1 MTGEELAYVLRSLQA
16 LVASLQPLLD
26 QLLGMHAL
34 EALGAATGVLG
45 TALLAFKTR
54 WAGLGF
60 VAYLVSNVALIL
72 FFKEQRHVGLLLM
85 QGAFTLFSLV
95 GIWQWL
101 VVPNWHRLGEWLDDC
116 LDWGDPQ

>member
-1 MTGEELAYVLRSLQA
+1 MTGDELIYNLAALEGLGRSLEQLLA
-16 LVASLQPLLD
+16 PLLA
-26 QLLGMHAL
+26 MHAL

-72 FFKEQRHVGLLLM
+72 FFLDHGLNGLLLM
-85 QGAFTLFSLV
+85 QAVFTVFSVV

-101 VVPNWHRLGEWLDDC
+101 VVPNWERFGAWVDSKVN
-116 LDWGDPQ
+116 WGDPE

>member
-1 MTGEELAYVLRSLQA
+1 MTAEELLHTLGTLEALGRSLE
-16 LVASLQPLLD
+16 
-26 QLLGMHAL
+26 QLLGPLLAMHAL

-72 FFKEQRHVGLLLM
+72 FFLDHGLNGLLLM
-85 QGAFTLFSLV
+85 QAVFTVFSVV

-101 VVPNWHRLGEWLDDC
+101 VVPNWERFGAWLDSQV
-116 LDWGDPQ
+116 DWGDEA